1 MAEVEKGATWV
12 ATTQA
17 DLEGAF
23 LLLHRIMEREEDG
36 VGAAAGKTAGSSGSC
51 TRKNVRPLKCGRNTK
66 LLNRALK
73 VQVDRDLKASVF
85 QTSRRMIEAIDEY
98 QGEDPLQPWLE
109 SLRTSSRRLMRFTIL
124 D

>member
-85 QTSRRMIEAIDEY
+85 QTSRKAKPIEKLEAAY
-98 QGEDPLQPWLE
+98 RAFLVCSTKRSNKEDQ
-109 SLRTSSRRLMRFTIL
+109 
-124 D
+124 